1 MSTYQQIELDT
12 RPAEEAGRRMGQRMM
27 RGVQKGFD
35 GKTLGEKIVS
45 EITSQARGA
54 VWTVDQLYKA
64 LNSSIRS
71 HGSARKVH
79 RSLVDESLQ
88 TLERDYKQ
96 AQMNGPADLGKLA
109 KKMIARIGELQ
120 GDMLQ
125 AVVDDSIEKTQQ
137 QLKKQANTIGS
148 VKEQTALRGG
158 LSNQAANRAREKGM
172 SAYVSRVDNA
182 VVRNEDG
189 SINNAATRANLSAI
203 ASDVDR
209 QVKTNRRLAAVA
221 KDQKA
226 AEKKHQAELRAEEA
240 EIRKVTQLQDQ
251 YLKRD
256 GMGRVER
263 EIYAESTRKSLE
275 DNRSKIHADNIKAY
289 KTEATALKASLDM
302 QDKEIARAKERD
314 AAQKKAWQHAEKFWN
329 GEKKRLSMHGYTES
343 QLALLRDLFEGQMQL
358 KIGNV
363 KDMAGANSFKNE
375 LKQAYYPQM
384 LKGLEAERKHGFV
397 PQRADLK
404 TYVGDVLS
412 AVKRADILSGMSTDA
427 ANEKKRAAKMGFR
440 QRVREAN
447 DTADLDKIRADLD
460 QMHAQAQSTIE
471 TKQAARSVK
480 KYRQA
485 VMDEAD
491 DLIRMHKDRQR
502 MKNKWSVLPHI
513 NSAFSNTPF
522 LPFGALKHIPM
533 FARAGHGESL
543 EEERD
548 DIRRQLRAAKTREEV
563 DAIRRRY
570 QFDERNRAYTTDLK
584 KYRNREARWYNP
596 LSYQIR
602 SGDGQYIPTLNKMGD
617 NLMRFTNRLATAWI
631 AVMWG
636 RMFMQSIGA
645 PAAGLMQSADA
656 YTRQKNMYNVTIPNT
671 MTGDKSYE
679 RWEDESFERARRL
692 RMGAKEYR
700 EMVINA
706 APIFHTA
713 EYGEDYKT
721 GKVGADGKIH
731 KQGERIVTSMEQVDR
746 VASALHMMAKISGS
760 TDVEMHAAMRQIIQM
775 VSKGRGNIQDIRP
788 ILETGGHMG
797 DMIARFG
804 FGAKGAADLYK
815 LNDAKALTADRLLTN
830 LLSDKVNDDLREMM
844 RRSARTWEEVAAMM
858 KSDLGRVM
866 LPTVRAFA
874 QESEYGLGDKLLAIT
889 KQIGENK
896 WLAEG
901 IRNKVD
907 EAITAMQN
915 NWQVH
920 IGKVLRMMSML
931 AGLFG
936 FGVGI
941 AATMNRAMNQLVR
954 FGYSRDTTSHIETV
968 MKNSSL
974 ASEMNDW
981 AMNDVPGLLNKHVFG
996 SASHTPASGLATGSI
1011 MPSTNNKLLRDYLAR
1026 NGVDIETLSGMS
1038 MTGYITQEYARE
1050 STKALKLLS
1059 GLNGMS
1065 TSDMLKEVTGG
1076 EGYVNNRRTV
1086 YGKLITGGDDLDD
1099 LQKSIAIAN
1108 ELVNKRDVYDTLMG
1122 FVDASRAV
1130 DSSDDSLSSIAQFFR
1145 ESSIKM
1151 FKAGDSGIQKLM
1163 DELTNT
1169 QKQFEDERLP
1179 GKPLNHL
1186 ANTDQNTK
1194 KTEENTRKATA
1205 IQLAI
1210 LKQVAGTR
1218 TINRVVHVSPNIVS
1232 NVGTIRNGIEY
1243 DQLLK
1248 DLGSTVNHAVTAYA
1262 L

>member
-27 RGVQKGFD
+27 RGVQKGFN

-45 EITSQARGA
+45 EITTQAQGA
-54 VWTVDQLYKA
+54 VWTIDQLYKA

-96 AQMNGPADLGKLA
+96 AQMNGPADLGKLG

-125 AVVDDSIEKTQQ
+125 AVVEDSIEKTQK
-137 QLKKQANTIGS
+137 QLKQQAKTVGS

-158 LSNQAANRAREKGM
+158 LSNQAANRAREQGM
-172 SAYVSRVDNA
+172 NAYVSRVDNA
-182 VVRNEDG
+182 VVRNADG
-189 SINNAATRANLSAI
+189 SIDSAVTRANLSAI

-263 EIYAESTRKSLE
+263 EIYAETTRKSLE

-289 KTEATALKASLDM
+289 KAEATALKASLDM
-302 QDKEIARAKERD
+302 QDKEIAQAKEMN

-329 GEKKRLSMHGYTES
+329 GEKKRLNMHGYTES
-343 QLALLRDLFEGQMQL
+343 QLALLRDIFEGKML
-358 KIGNV
+358 FKIRDI
-363 KDMAGANSFKNE
+363 KDMAGANAFKHE
-375 LKQAYYPQM
+375 LKQAYYPQL
-384 LKGLEAERKHGFV
+384 LKGLEEERKRGFV

-427 ANEKKRAAKMGFR
+427 ANEKKRAAKMEFR

-447 DTADLDKIRADLD
+447 DAADLNKIRADLD

-471 TKQAARSVK
+471 TKQAAKSVK

-485 VMDEAD
+485 VMDESD

-502 MKNKWSVLPHI
+502 MKNKWSILPHI

-522 LPFGALKHIPM
+522 LPFGVLKHIPM
-533 FARAGHGESL
+533 FARAGHGDSL

-548 DIRRQLRAAKTREEV
+548 DIRRQLRAARTREEV
-563 DAIRRRY
+563 DAIRQRY
-570 QFDERNRAYTTDLK
+570 QFDERNRVYTTDLK
-584 KYRNREARWYNP
+584 KYRDREARWYNP

-636 RMFMQSIGA
+636 RMFMQSVGA

-679 RWEDESFERARRL
+679 QWEDESFERARRL

-713 EYGEDYKT
+713 EYGEDYKL

-815 LNDAKALTADRLLTN
+815 LNEAKALTADRLLTN

-858 KSDLGRVM
+858 KSDFGRLM

-920 IGKVLRMMSML
+920 IGKILRMMSMM

-936 FGVGI
+936 FGIGI
-941 AATMNRAMNQLVR
+941 VATMNRAMNQLVR
-954 FGYSRDTTSHIETV
+954 FGYSKDTTSHVETAL
-968 MKNSSL
+968 KNSQLGDAYRNHKGFSPDIQSFL
-974 ASEMNDW
+974 DR
-981 AMNDVPGLLNKHVFG
+981 HVFG
-996 SASHTPASGLATGSI
+996 VKSVSASISGASRSTGAKYD
-1011 MPSTNNKLLRDYLAR
+1011 NFALRGYLKSQ
-1026 NGVDIETLSGMS
+1026 GVDISELNGWHLQE
-1038 MTGYITQEYARE
+1038 GFITRDYAE
-1050 STKALKLLS
+1050 QSLKAMKLLS
-1059 GLNGMS
+1059 GLHGKS
-1065 TSDMLKEVTGG
+1065 ASELTSIFGKDDKLRTGELEG
-1076 EGYVNNRRTV
+1076 IQQAIERSHYLYNLTSVADALEGYV
-1086 YGKLITGGDDLDD
+1086 GAS
-1099 LQKSIAIAN
+1099 KS
-1108 ELVNKRDVYDTLMG
+1108 
-1122 FVDASRAV
+1122 V

-1145 ESSIKM
+1145 ESSIKL
-1151 FKAGDSGIQKLM
+1151 FNAGDSGIQQLM
-1163 DELTNT
+1163 NELTNT

-1179 GKPLNHL
+1179 GKPLDHL